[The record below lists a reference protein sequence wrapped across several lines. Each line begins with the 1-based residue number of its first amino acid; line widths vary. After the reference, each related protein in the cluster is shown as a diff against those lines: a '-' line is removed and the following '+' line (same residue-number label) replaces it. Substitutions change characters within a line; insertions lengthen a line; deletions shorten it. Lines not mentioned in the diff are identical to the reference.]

1 MFKIGKKTGYGLL
14 ALQYMVK
21 NGGQNVA
28 TVREIAGFYDISQTL
43 LAKIL
48 QSLVRHKLIESVQ
61 GAQGGYILKHP
72 AEEIALIQIM
82 EAIEGPLHVTDCYN
96 VDTCCSHLDRCTLR
110 QKFAPVQDGIKEQL
124 NRITLADFIKE

>member
-14 ALQYMVK
+14 ALQYMAK
-21 NGGQNVA
+21 NGGQNVI
-28 TVREIAGFYDISQTL
+28 TVREIAGFYNISQTL

-48 QSLVRHKLIESVQ
+48 QSLVRHKLVESVQ

-72 AEEIALIQIM
+72 AEAITLVQVM

-96 VDTCCSHLDRCTLR
+96 INTCCSHNERCNLR
-110 QKFAPVQDGIKEQL
+110 KKFAPVQNGIKEQL
-124 NRITLADFIKE
+124 NRITLAEFFKE